1 MDECDSGQT
10 NTTHLWG
17 FLLQRKSI
25 QKRFPRQEKTSRKCE
40 NVDRLSPQG
49 GDLVQNLLLRK
60 MDTVEGDGAPT
71 IETYLHGFSG
81 NLYDSDISVTL
92 KTFLRPQRKFESL
105 DALKAQLKIDADFT

>member
-49 GDLVQNLLLRK
+49 GDLVQMNPVDMVPFTVHSVQGKRSIADYGCKRVLLC
-60 MDTVEGDGAPT
+60 
-71 IETYLHGFSG
+71 
-81 NLYDSDISVTL
+81 
-92 KTFLRPQRKFESL
+92 
-105 DALKAQLKIDADFT
+105 